1 MPRLYPLP
9 LLLPVLAL
17 SAAACSRAATPT
29 PAPAPSTAPRA
40 VTPTGAGQGA
50 PTQGAPATSI
60 AARTGDMQRQDGFLP
75 IYVDARQQGK
85 LYLELPTDSTRLLL
99 FTTQATGL
107 GSNPVGID
115 RGMSGRGNVAQFRRA
130 GDRVLV
136 IFENWSYRSSD
147 PNNPD
152 LARTVDEAFPSS
164 TVAALP
170 LLAAEGG
177 KLLVDATE
185 FIMRDW
191 TGVARTLARSQ
202 QGSYQPARDRSYIY
216 EPYTKALPRNTEVDV
231 AITFVSAN
239 PGGIVSRIAPDGGA
253 ITMRQHLSFVPLPD
267 DNFQL
272 RESDPRVG
280 YFGPSFNDYAQ
291 PYSGSLS
298 QRLASRHRL
307 ERVNPAD
314 PNSPIKNPIR
324 YYVDRGIPEPLRTA
338 SLEGARFW
346 VEAFDRAGL
355 KGGFTVELLP
365 EGADPM
371 DIRYN
376 VVQWV
381 NRNERGWSVGGSL
394 SDPRT
399 GEILKGMARLD
410 SHRNRTAYNLWAG
423 LMGAGTPGDT
433 AWVLGRVRQ
442 VTAHEI
448 GHTLGLAHNYIAST
462 YERGSLMD
470 YPAPRLQLTP
480 QGEID
485 VSSLYDVGPGAFD
498 VWAIR
503 WGYTPLPPATAKDSL
518 AAIVRDGLRQGFLFL
533 SDNDARPPSGS
544 DPRTNLWDDAATP
557 EEFLRRQVAVR
568 RVGIER
574 FGLRNIAVGEP
585 VALLQERFVPVYFM
599 HRFAI
604 SSLAKTVGG
613 VEYSNAIRG
622 DGQTATRVVPAS
634 VQRGALSQLTAL
646 LAPAELAI
654 PDTVVKLLA
663 PRPYGYFGS
672 VELFGSNTTPVFDEL
687 GAARTL
693 AQMIVDAILVP
704 ERAARLVQL
713 AARDAN
719 ALSLGETVD
728 SLVAATWRRAIPGNV
743 RMAALQRVTQR
754 AVTDALLDLAANK
767 NAAPEVRAI
776 VTLKLTELR
785 ADAGRRAGSAT
796 GDAARAHW
804 RQVERDIGGWLDD
817 GRLPER
823 QVALPAPPGDPFGD
837 EGEDFLPPVA
847 TVIQGELP

>member
-9 LLLPVLAL
+9 LLLSTLAL
-17 SAAACSRAATPT
+17 SAVACSRATT
-29 PAPAPSTAPRA
+29 PAPSPATPAPRA
-40 VTPTGAGQGA
+40 AAAAAGGGGQGGA
-50 PTQGAPATSI
+50 QGAPATSI
-60 AARTGDMQRQDGFLP
+60 AARTGGMNRQDGFLP
-75 IYVDARQQGK
+75 IHVDSRQGK
-85 LYLELPTDSTRLLL
+85 LYLELPSDSARMLM

-115 RGMSGRGNVAQFRRA
+115 RGMSGRGYVASFRRS

-136 IFENWSYRSSD
+136 VFENWNYRSSA
-147 PNNPD
+147 NNPD
-152 LARTVDEAFPSS
+152 LQRSVDEAFPAS

-170 LLAAEGG
+170 LVAVEGG
-177 KLLVDATE
+177 RLLVDATD
-185 FIMRDW
+185 FVMRDW

-202 QGSYQPARDRSYIY
+202 QGNFSPARDRSYIY
-216 EPYTKALPRNTEVDV
+216 EPYTKALPQNTEIDV
-231 AITFVSAN
+231 AMTFTSAS
-239 PGGIVSRIAPDGGA
+239 PGGIVSRIAPDGSA
-253 ITMRQHLSFVPLPD
+253 VTLRQHITFVPLPD
-267 DNFQL
+267 DDF
-272 RESDPRVG
+272 RPRKADSRVG

-291 PYSGSLS
+291 PYNGSLS

-314 PNSPIKNPIR
+314 PNSPIRNPIR

-338 SLEGARFW
+338 TLEGARFW
-346 VEAFDRAGL
+346 VDAFNRAGL
-355 KGGFTVELLP
+355 QGGYTVELLP

-376 VVQWV
+376 VIQWI

-423 LMGAGTPGDT
+423 LMGADTPGDT

-462 YERGSLMD
+462 YQRGSLMD
-470 YPAPRLQLTP
+470 YPTPGLRLTP

-485 VSSLYDVGPGAFD
+485 VSSLYDVGPGPYD

-503 WGYTPLPPATAKDSL
+503 WGYTPLAPEVEADSL
-518 AAIVRDGLRQGFLFL
+518 AAIVRDGLQKGYLFL

-544 DPRTNLWDDAATP
+544 DPRTNLWDDGDTQD
-557 EEFLRRQVAVR
+557 EFLRRQVEVR

-574 FGLRNIAVGEP
+574 FGLRNIRAGEP

-604 SSLAKTVGG
+604 SSMAKTIGG
-613 VEYSNAIRG
+613 VEYSNAMKG
-622 DGQTATRVVPAS
+622 DGQNATRVIPAS
-634 VQRGALSQLTAL
+634 AQRRALASLTAL

-654 PDTVVKLLA
+654 PDTVIKLLG
-663 PRPYGYFGS
+663 PRPYGHPGS

-728 SLVAATWRRAIPGNV
+728 SLVAATWGRGVPGNV
-743 RMAALQRVTQR
+743 GMAALQRVTQR
-754 AVTDALLDLAANK
+754 AVADALLKLAADK
-767 NAAPEVRAI
+767 DAAPEVRAI
-776 VTLKLTELR
+776 VTLKLNALR
-785 ADAGRRAGSAT
+785 ADAARRGTSAS

-804 RQVERDIGGWLDD
+804 QQVDRDIAGWLED

-823 QVALPAPPGDPFGD
+823 QVALPAPPGDPFGE
-837 EGEDFLPPVA
+837 EGEDFLPAFPSL
-847 TVIQGELP
+847 LPDGWL

>member
-1 MPRLYPLP
+1 ME
-9 LLLPVLAL
+9 
-17 SAAACSRAATPT
+17 
-29 PAPAPSTAPRA
+29 
-40 VTPTGAGQGA
+40 
-50 PTQGAPATSI
+50 
-60 AARTGDMQRQDGFLP
+60 RQDGFLP
-75 IYVDARQQGK
+75 IHVDSRQGK
-85 LYLELPTDSTRLLL
+85 LYLELPGDSARMLM

-115 RGMSGRGNVAQFRRA
+115 RGMSGRGYVTSFRRS

-136 IFENWSYRSSD
+136 VFENWSYRSSA
-147 PNNPD
+147 NNPD
-152 LARTVDEAFPSS
+152 LQRTVDEAFPSS
-164 TVAALP
+164 TVATLP
-170 LLAAEGG
+170 LVAVEGG
-177 KLLVDATE
+177 RLLVDATD

-202 QGSYQPARDRSYIY
+202 QGNFSPARDRSYIY
-216 EPYTKALPRNTEVDV
+216 EPYTKALPGNTEIDV
-231 AITFVSAN
+231 AMTFTSTA
-239 PGGIVSRIAPDGGA
+239 PGGIVSRIAPDGSA
-253 ITMRQHLSFVPLPD
+253 ITLRQHITFVPLPD
-267 DNFQL
+267 DNFQV
-272 RESDPRVG
+272 RQADSRVG

-291 PYSGSLS
+291 PYNRTLG

-314 PNSPIKNPIR
+314 PSSPIKNPIR

-338 SLEGARFW
+338 TLEGARFW
-346 VEAFDRAGL
+346 SQAFDRAGL
-355 KGGFTVELLP
+355 QGGFVVELLP

-376 VVQWV
+376 VVQWI

-423 LMGAGTPGDT
+423 LMGADTPGDT

-462 YERGSLMD
+462 YQRGSLMD
-470 YPAPRLQLTP
+470 YPTPGLKLTP
-480 QGEID
+480 QREID
-485 VSSLYDVGPGAFD
+485 VSSLYDVGPGPYD
-498 VWAIR
+498 VWAIQ
-503 WGYTPLPPATAKDSL
+503 WGYTPLAPEVEADSL
-518 AAIVRDGLRQGFLFL
+518 AAIVRDGLRKGYLFL

-544 DPRTNLWDDAATP
+544 DPRTNLWDDGDTAD
-557 EEFLRRQVAVR
+557 EFLRRQVEVR

-574 FGLRNIAVGEP
+574 FGLRNIRSDEP

-604 SSLAKTVGG
+604 SSIAKTIGG
-613 VEYSNAIRG
+613 MEYSNAMKG
-622 DGQTATRVVPAS
+622 DGQNVTRVIPAS
-634 VQRGALSQLTAL
+634 AQRRALSSLTAL

-654 PDTVVKLLA
+654 PDTVIKLLG
-663 PRPYGYFGS
+663 PRPYGHSGS
-672 VELFGSNTTPVFDEL
+672 VELFGSNTTPAFDEL

-704 ERAARLVQL
+704 ERAARLVQF
-713 AARDAN
+713 ATRDAG
-719 ALSLGETVD
+719 ALSLGEAVD
-728 SLVAATWRRAIPGNV
+728 SLVAATWSRPVPGNV
-743 RMAALQRVTQR
+743 GMAALQRVTQR
-754 AVTDALLDLAANK
+754 AVADALLNLAADDD
-767 NAAPEVRAI
+767 AAPEVRSI
-776 VTLKLTELR
+776 VTFKLTGLR
-785 ADAGRRAGSAT
+785 AEADRRGGSAA

-804 RQVERDIGGWLDD
+804 QQLERDIGAWLED

-823 QVALPAPPGDPFGD
+823 QQALPAPPGDPFGD
-837 EGEDFLPPVA
+837 EGEDYFPAFASPVLD
-847 TVIQGELP
+847 IQP